1 MSIEPFALADQLTAA
16 SRWFQVIRNHM
27 ALTQG
32 KVHENSCLK
41 GLRVKRFLASIG
53 VACGCLKS
61 PKVRLEQVD
70 LAKGSRLGILD
81 IQPCARPRRLRDS
94 IVGFMTE
101 HGLLF
106 NADKLRS

>member
-1 MSIEPFALADQLTAA
+1 MSFEPFALADQLTAA

-32 KVHENSCLK
+32 KMHENSCLK

-70 LAKGSRLGILD
+70 LAKGSRLGTWTFNHVH
-81 IQPCARPRRLRDS
+81 AHADS
-94 IVGFMTE
+94 ETA
-101 HGLLF
+101 LLV
-106 NADKLRS
+106 S